1 MHGCSGVDTSEV
13 TGPTG
18 DAWWDDAPVGDP
30 SDERPTKAPRWRPS
44 RIAGV
49 VGLVVVTLLGLLSG
63 WSGALLMASLY
74 VGLTAI
80 YALVRRTSWLG
91 GPMRRGVSAAV
102 LGASLVALVV
112 SASAAAPS
120 AEPVAAPAATAATQ
134 SPRPTAT
141 PSASATPTLEEQAA
155 TRPAPDPAPAAD
167 AAVVAAA
174 QPQTALA
181 TATLLP
187 VKGRAPKTGYDRDL
201 YGQAWKDVDRNGCD
215 TRNDI
220 LRRDLTDQALKDG
233 TNGCVVLTGML
244 QDPYSAK
251 AISFVRGQD
260 TSSAVQ
266 IDHVV
271 ALSDSWQKGAQ
282 QWDVAKRESFAND
295 PLNLLAVDGPLNMQ
309 KGDGDTA
316 TWLPPNKSFRC
327 DYVARQVGVKYTY
340 GLWVTQAEQDA
351 MVGVLSTC
359 PDQPLPTGS
368 AVPPPPV
375 VEEAPVVVVPA
386 APVAPAAPAVPVA
399 PVAPARPVAPAAPAA
414 PAVSGPFKNCT
425 EARAAGA
432 APVYAGSPGYQPKL
446 DRDNDGIGCE

>member
-1 MHGCSGVDTSEV
+1 M

-30 SDERPTKAPRWRPS
+30 PAEPRARALWRPA

-49 VGLVVVTLLGLLSG
+49 VGLVVVSLLGLTSG

-74 VGLTAI
+74 VGATAL
-80 YALVRRTSWLG
+80 YALVRRRSWLG
-91 GPMRRGVSAAV
+91 GPMRRGSAAAV
-102 LGASLVALVV
+102 LAGSVVALVV
-112 SASAAAPS
+112 SAS
-120 AEPVAAPAATAATQ
+120 VAAPPAEPTAAPTTPATQ
-134 SPRPTAT
+134 SPSATATPDATAT
-141 PSASATPTLEEQAA
+141 PSLEEQAA
-155 TRPAPDPAPAAD
+155 ALPAPEPAPTAD
-167 AAVVAAA
+167 AAVVPAA

-181 TATLLP
+181 TAALLP

-201 YGQAWKDVDRNGCD
+201 YGQAWKDMDRNGCD

-220 LRRDLTDQALKDG
+220 LRRDLTSQALKDG
-233 TNGCVVLTGML
+233 TNGCVVASGTL
-244 QDPYSAK
+244 QDPYSGT
-251 AISFVRGQD
+251 AIAFVRGQD

-282 QWDVAKRESFAND
+282 QWDTGKRESFAND

-316 TWLPPNKSFRC
+316 TWLPPNKAYRC
-327 DYVARQVGVKYTY
+327 AYVARQVGVKYTY
-340 GLWVTQAEQDA
+340 GLWVTQAEQAA

-359 PDQPLPTGS
+359 PAEPLPAGS
-368 AVPPPPV
+368 AVPPPAV
-375 VEEAPVVVVPA
+375 VEEPAPVVDAPVAPAAPAPVVPA
-386 APVAPAAPAVPVA
+386 APVAP
-399 PVAPARPVAPAAPAA
+399 VAPAQPAA

-425 EARAAGA
+425 EAWAAGA
-432 APVYAGSPGYQPKL
+432 APVHVGDPGYAPKL
-446 DRDNDGIGCE
+446 DRDNDGIGCERRP